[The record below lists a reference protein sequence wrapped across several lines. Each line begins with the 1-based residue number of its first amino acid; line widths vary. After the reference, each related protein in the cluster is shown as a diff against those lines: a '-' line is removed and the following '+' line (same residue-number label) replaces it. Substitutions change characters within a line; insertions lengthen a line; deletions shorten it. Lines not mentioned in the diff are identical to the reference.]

1 MNKLLI
7 LAADAAKY
15 AELIDAAALTQLEI
29 VTATNIRAGQSL
41 ASGCNIVL
49 GDPNLVK
56 KVLVHADRLEW
67 VHSSWAGVDH
77 LCRPELRRDYTL
89 TNSRGMFGPL
99 ISEYVMTYVFALERQ
114 LFRMRDNQMQ
124 KRWQPIGYRPA
135 RDIRLGIVGLGSI
148 GRHLASTARH
158 YGVAVTGLNRSGK
171 SCDAVSKVYT
181 ADDFA
186 GFLKGLDYVVLTLPA
201 TPQTRHL
208 FNANTLKMMQRS
220 AVLINIGRG
229 NSINEADLV
238 EALRN
243 GVISGAVLDVFE
255 QEPLAS
261 DSPLWSLPNVYI
273 TPHTSALSFPDE
285 IARVFIE
292 NYQRYLRHEPLMH
305 VVDFE
310 LGY

>member
-15 AELIDAAALTQLEI
+15 AELIKAAYLPDLEI
-29 VTATNIRAGQSL
+29 FAATDARTGQFL
-41 ASGCNIVL
+41 VAGCNIVL
-49 GDPNLVK
+49 GDPNLVV
-56 KVLVHADRLEW
+56 KVLASADRLEW

-77 LCRPELRRDYTL
+77 LCRPQLRRDYTL
-89 TNSRGMFGPL
+89 TNSKGMFGPL

-114 LFRMRDNQMQ
+114 VFRMRDNQL
-124 KRWQPIGYRPA
+124 KKHWQPLAYRPST
-135 RDIRLGIVGLGSI
+135 DIRLGIVGLGSI

-171 SCDAVSKVYT
+171 PCDAVSKVYT

-208 FNANTLKMMQRS
+208 VNADTLKLMQRS

-261 DSPLWSLPNVYI
+261 KSPLWSLPNVYI
-273 TPHTSALSFPDE
+273 TPHMSAISFPDE

-292 NYQRYLRHEPLMH
+292 NYQRHLRHEPLMH